1 MSGAGVE
8 APSFDHVL
16 VGAVA
21 EESACF
27 RLIKVEECR
36 CGRCRWRWLDACMCQ
51 EQGLLLR
58 LRLCDVG
65 LATSWLPTIPGPVAK
80 LAAVVAAVVSCRLL
94 VADGAA
100 LGTSTCTTLSMS
112 SRPGL
117 GASTRLAWLAAFAAS
132 CRGGLPLLLVTLA
145 GLPLLPS
152 EM

>member
-1 MSGAGVE
+1 
-8 APSFDHVL
+8 
-16 VGAVA
+16 
-21 EESACF
+21 
-27 RLIKVEECR
+27 
-36 CGRCRWRWLDACMCQ
+36 MCQ

-65 LATSWLPTIPGPVAK
+65 LTTSWLPTVPSPVAK
-80 LAAVVAAVVSCRLL
+80 LAAVVTVVVSCRLL

-117 GASTRLAWLAAFAAS
+117 GASTRLALLAAFAAS
-132 CRGGLPLLLVTLA
+132 CRGGLPLLLVTLV

>member
-36 CGRCRWRWLDACMCQ
+36 WRWLDACMCQ

-65 LATSWLPTIPGPVAK
+65 LTTSWLPTVPGPVAK
-80 LAAVVAAVVSCRLL
+80 LVAVVTVVVSCRLL

-100 LGTSTCTTLSMS
+100 LGTSTGTTLSMS

-117 GASTRLAWLAAFAAS
+117 GASTRLARLAAFAAS
-132 CRGGLPLLLVTLA
+132 CRGLPLLVTLA